1 VINQLGRE
9 GLYSMGNL
17 RSINSYFLAGRSA
30 DFVIK
35 TVQLLP
41 IVLNK
46 QSPFYYGRPNGSYRH
61 PPPQR
66 IFQGFDLLNTLNGKA
81 IVFAGG
87 LALYLLIKN
96 RREQAMAL
104 IMILSTVFYHLV
116 ALMAF
121 GYSAYP
127 RLRSPI
133 DLLLKVLVLLP
144 LLLFALSVSGRVGS
158 RLQHSVARAN

>member
-61 PPPQR
+61 PPLQR

-104 IMILSTVFYHLV
+104 IMILSTVITWL
-116 ALMAF
+116 
-121 GYSAYP
+121 
-127 RLRSPI
+127 RLR
-133 DLLLKVLVLLP
+133 LLDTAHILGCEARLICFSMSWFCCLYCSSLCLSAAGWAAGCSIP
-144 LLLFALSVSGRVGS
+144 LQERTE
-158 RLQHSVARAN
+158 